1 MTSPLS
7 PPPLEGWFPGNLE
20 RARRGDT
27 AALDRLFRRF
37 YPVVQDMVHR
47 KLARDFASTRAWLTA
62 RFSTGDVVQEVF
74 RSVLLDLRSFR
85 GTTERDFA
93 RYLAMVVRNR
103 ILDVVRHHQAARRDG
118 RRTSL
123 VSTALPDIREEQGAG
138 ELSALSEYAE
148 QLRRALREFP
158 ERERLLLRARIED
171 QETFQN
177 LPVRQALQRAEGLS
191 LLHAR
196 APSLG
201 ELAGATLQ
209 NRYGPTGRIGSGA
222 ILCVSEFGRTAELM
236 TQDLG
241 THAPALSNILPGCV
255 PVVHAMPGCL

>member
-85 GTTERDFA
+85 GTTEHAFA

-103 ILDVVRHHQAARRDG
+103 IMDVVRHHQAARRDG
-118 RRTSL
+118 RRTAL
-123 VSTALPDIREEQGAG
+123 VSAALSDGREGVGTSEVSGP
-138 ELSALSEYAE
+138 SEYAE
-148 QLRRALREFP
+148 QLQLALSEFP
-158 ERERLLLRARIED
+158 EREQLLLRARIED
-171 QETFQN
+171 QETFQD
-177 LPVRQALQRAEGLS
+177 LADQLGYSSEAAARRAFCTAK
-191 LLHAR
+191 AR
-196 APSLG
+196 LVIRWRAR
-201 ELAGATLQ
+201 ET
-209 NRYGPTGRIGSGA
+209 
-222 ILCVSEFGRTAELM
+222 
-236 TQDLG
+236 
-241 THAPALSNILPGCV
+241 
-255 PVVHAMPGCL
+255 